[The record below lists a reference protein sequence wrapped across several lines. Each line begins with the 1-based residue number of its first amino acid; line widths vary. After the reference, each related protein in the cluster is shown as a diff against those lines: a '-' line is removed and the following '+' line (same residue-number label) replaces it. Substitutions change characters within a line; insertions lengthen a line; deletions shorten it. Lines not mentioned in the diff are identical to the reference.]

1 MAEVLFYHMT
11 ESRLED
17 ALPEL
22 LEKSLGRGWRVV
34 VQCASAEK
42 RDALDQHLWAYKDE
56 SFLPHGSDAD
66 GSGSP
71 DAPAALQPILLTVEP
86 TQDANDPQVRF
97 LVEGA
102 EPGPLDRYVR
112 AVYLFDGHD
121 AEQLETARG
130 RWKIEKAAGHAVTY
144 WQQADDRRWVKK
156 A

>member
-11 ESRLED
+11 ESRLEE

-22 LEKSLGRGWRVV
+22 LEKSVGRGWRVV
-34 VQCASAEK
+34 VQCTSINK

-71 DAPAALQPILLTVEP
+71 GAPAALQPILLTVEAS
-86 TQDANDPQVRF
+86 QEANDPHVRF

-102 EPGPLDRYVR
+102 VPPSLDRYVR

-121 AEQLETARG
+121 AEQLDAARS
-130 RWKIEKAAGHAVTY
+130 RWTVEKAAGHAVTY
-144 WQQADDRRWVKK
+144 WQQSDDRSWVKK

>member
-17 ALPEL
+17 ALPDL
-22 LEKSLGRGWRVV
+22 LEKSLARGWRVV
-34 VQCASAEK
+34 VQCTDAMR
-42 RDALDQHLWAYKDE
+42 RDALDQHLWAYRDE

-66 GSGSP
+66 GSG
-71 DAPAALQPILLTVEP
+71 ALQPILLTVDA
-86 TQDANDPQVRF
+86 TQEANDPHVRF
-97 LVEGA
+97 LVDRA

-130 RWKIEKAAGHAVTY
+130 RWTIEKAAGHSVTY
-144 WQQADDRRWVKK
+144 WQQTENRRWVKK